1 MWVQYVQSYLEHSVP
16 LFCSFQ
22 KLVSLSSHCSIPF
35 RNWCLYHPTV
45 LFLSE
50 TSVSIIPQFCSFQK
64 LVSLL
69 SHCSVPL
76 SLRHWCLYCPAVLFF
91 LETGVFMA
99 PLFCSFQKPVS
110 LSSYCS
116 VPFRNWCPYGV
127 GAKKRWEFWHFC
139 ASANWSGCSQN
150 PPWNPHS
157 RLVLCPLCV
166 DGWVHMV
173 LCMCVHAHSC
183 AHPFL
188 AYLWIIIFAGL
199 SHWGCCC
206 WPTLYL
212 SLFSKNAWHIWPLTS
227 LSCWCRYHSSTLCMS
242 VQQVCMARLT
252 ICKFVMLMSLPLINF
267 MHVCFSKCRWCAGI
281 SLASVADPLHTAFL
295 LQQMYMAYISNC
307 KFVSQMSLPSLINFV
322 HVCFSKWMYM
332 AYVNNC
338 KFVSRMSLLLIS
350 FLHASL
356 FLSRCMWTVSSLSC

>member
-64 LVSLL
+64 LVSQL

-173 LCMCVHAHSC
+173 LCVCVCACTFMCTSFFGISVNNNICRFVSLRLLL
-183 AHPFL
+183 L
-188 AYLWIIIFAGL
+188 ANFV
-199 SHWGCCC
+199 
-206 WPTLYL
+206 PV
-212 SLFSKNAWHIWPLTS
+212 
-227 LSCWCRYHSSTLCMS
+227 S
-242 VQQVCMARLT
+242 VQQECMAYMT
-252 ICKFVMLMSLPLINF
+252 IDKFVVLMSLPLINF
-267 MHVCFSKCRWCAGI
+267 
-281 SLASVADPLHTAFL
+281 
-295 LQQMYMAYISNC
+295 
-307 KFVSQMSLPSLINFV
+307 V
-322 HVCFSKWMYM
+322 HVCPASVHGMYDHM
-332 AYVNNC
+332 
-338 KFVSRMSLLLIS
+338 
-350 FLHASL
+350 
-356 FLSRCMWTVSSLSC
+356 